1 MHALCSPDGT
11 PRAIAL
17 TSPKRDEREVALKL
31 LARTNRRGAV
41 TVIGDKGYAGKE
53 FAQAASDLQATIIR
67 PRRKD
72 EPGRGPHLAPI
83 RQRIESI
90 FWTCKDI
97 LTLER
102 HGARTLPGLR
112 ERILQRFLCLAAA
125 ISLNHQLD
133 RPSRAL
139 VNYCA

>member
-1 MHALCSPDGT
+1 
-11 PRAIAL
+11 
-17 TSPKRDEREVALKL
+17 PKLDEREVALKL
-31 LARTNRRGAV
+31 LARAKRRGGE
-41 TVIGDKGYAGKE
+41 TVIADKGYAGKE
-53 FAQAASDLQATIIR
+53 FAKAASDLQATIVR

-72 EPGRGPHLAPI
+72 EPGHGPHLAPI

-112 ERILQRFLCLAAA
+112 ERILQRLPTLAAA
-125 ISLNHQLD
+125 ISLNHQLG

>member
-1 MHALCSPDGT
+1 MTL
-11 PRAIAL
+11 
-17 TSPKRDEREVALKL
+17 
-31 LARTNRRGAV
+31 
-41 TVIGDKGYAGKE
+41 IGDKGYAGKA
-53 FAQAASDLQATIIR
+53 FAQAVSNMDATIIR

-72 EPGRGPHLAPI
+72 EPGDGPHLAPI

-97 LTLER
+97 LNLER

-125 ISLNHQLD
+125 ITLNHQLG